1 MRATLG
7 VLLGAMVPALAFGE
21 ILTETVATGLEN
33 PWSLAFAPDGRLFV
47 GERPGRIRV
56 IDAQGQLKA
65 GTVVDKKQ
73 LGTNLGELCGI
84 AVDPNFSQNHFLY
97 VFHTYPEQ
105 PSDRIVRLVE
115 QNDTALLDR
124 EILTLPSGSCGGR
137 IKFGPDGFLY
147 ATTASGGSGPGP
159 GSDDAQK
166 LDNLRG
172 KILRVTPDGAPAPGN
187 PLAQSPIYAYGFRNP
202 LGIAFDSSGQL
213 YATDQGPILNDKLHI
228 VRAGHNYGWPSCTGA
243 CDPAIRLFF
252 PTSVSAASMTFY
264 QGTALPGWDNSL
276 LVGVLGLPAKPIGQH
291 IHRLLLDRPG
301 GTAIKEEELLFQ
313 GFDRILDVAE
323 GPNEFLYFSTS
334 NREENGTYVLGPD
347 DRIMRIRI
355 ADTQDGGVDGGP
367 PDAGSDAGPPDAGS
381 DAGPP
386 DAGSDAGPPDAGSD
400 AGPPDAGTDAG
411 PPDAGSDAGPPG
423 VDGGTPDDG
432 GTDAGPPDDGGAGG
446 SAPDGGSGSGPPGVD
461 SGSPSAQDPNNPI
474 RVNTTGC
481 GCAASGL
488 GAMYF
493 VLLLGLTLLRGA
505 RPRR

>member
-1 MRATLG
+1 MGPILRTALLAA
-7 VLLGAMVPALAFGE
+7 VLPSLAFGE
-21 ILTETVATGLEN
+21 VLAETVATGLEN

-65 GTVVDKKQ
+65 EPVVDKNR
-73 LGTNLGELCGI
+73 LGTNLGEVCGI

-105 PSDRIVRLVE
+105 SSDRIVRLVE
-115 QNDTALLDR
+115 QNDTAMLDR

-159 GSDDAQK
+159 GADDAQK

-172 KILRVTPDGAPAPGN
+172 KILRVTRDGAPTPGN

-252 PTSVSAASMTFY
+252 PMSVSAASITFY
-264 QGTALPGWDNSL
+264 RGSALSGWDNSL
-276 LVGVLGLPAKPIGQH
+276 LVGVLGLPPNPVGQH
-291 IHRLLLDRPG
+291 IHRILLDRPG
-301 GTAIKEEELLFQ
+301 GTAINEEELLFQ

-323 GPNEFLYFSTS
+323 GPNEFLYFSTG
-334 NREENGTYVLGPD
+334 NREETGTNVLGPKD
-347 DRIMRIRI
+347 DRIVRIRI
-355 ADTQDGGVDGGP
+355 ADPQDGGVDGGLP
-367 PDAGSDAGPPDAGS
+367 DGGAPDGGPPDGGPPDGGFDAGSDAGPPDAGSDAGSPDAGSDAGPPDAGS
-381 DAGPP
+381 DAGTPE
-386 DAGSDAGPPDAGSD
+386 
-400 AGPPDAGTDAG
+400 
-411 PPDAGSDAGPPG
+411 
-423 VDGGTPDDG
+423 DGGVAPDDG
-432 GTDAGPPDDGGAGG
+432 GTDAGLPDGG
-446 SAPDGGSGSGPPGVD
+446 APDGGSGSGPSGVD

-474 RVNTTGC
+474 RVSTSGC

-493 VLLLGLTLLRGA
+493 VLLLGLTLRREA
-505 RPRR
+505 RPRC